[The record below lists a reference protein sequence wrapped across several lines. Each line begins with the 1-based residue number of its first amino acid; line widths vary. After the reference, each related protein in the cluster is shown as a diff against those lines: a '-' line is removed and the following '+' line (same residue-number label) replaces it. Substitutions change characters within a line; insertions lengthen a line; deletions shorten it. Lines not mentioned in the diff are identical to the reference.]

1 MPASRISL
9 QPGGRRRVRVMIVE
23 GRAELDAASIVAR
36 DCIGAVVVAEVATA
50 QGALDQLDEA
60 DPDLVLLDLTKP
72 SSAGFAVLPLILAR
86 KPALAIIVIV
96 TADAAGADLAL
107 RCLSL
112 GAADYI
118 AWSGSEGANQGGS
131 CVDDGFADELA
142 RKIGTVGTERRRRT
156 RALAEGRR
164 PVSAVAPP
172 RCILIGASTGGPQAL
187 ATLLQAL
194 GRDVIERMPIVVVQH
209 MPPAFTVV
217 LAEHLALSSGCPAH
231 ELSEG
236 EAIRSGMIHVAPGGR
251 HLRLGSSGYEIVA
264 RLDDSPP
271 VNFCRPSAD
280 VLFKDAAAVFGPAV
294 LTIILTGMGR
304 DGLDGARALAAAGA
318 SILVQ
323 DEKTSTVWGMPGSV
337 ARAGLASAVL
347 PLEEIATAVRHLLPE
362 STIE

>member
-1 MPASRISL
+1 
-9 QPGGRRRVRVMIVE
+9 MIVE
-23 GRAELDAASIVAR
+23 GRAELDAAVVER
-36 DCIGAVVVAEVATA
+36 DCVGAIVVAEVATA
-50 QGALDQLDEA
+50 QEALDQLDGA

-72 SSAGFAVLPLILAR
+72 GSAGFAVLSLILAR
-86 KPALAIIVIV
+86 KPALAVIVVV

-118 AWSGSEGANQGGS
+118 AWSGQDEADEDEGRA
-131 CVDDGFADELA
+131 VDSFAAELA
-142 RKIGTVGTERRRRT
+142 RKIAKVGIERRRR
-156 RALAEGRR
+156 RRVLAESRR
-164 PVSAVAPP
+164 PVLAGHPP
-172 RCILIGASTGGPQAL
+172 RCILIGASTGGPEAL

-194 GRDVIERMPIVVVQH
+194 GRDVIERLPIVVVQH

-217 LAEHLALSSGCPAH
+217 LAEHLALSSGCPAR

-236 EAIRSGMIHVAPGGR
+236 EAIRPGMIHVAPGGR
-251 HLRLGSSGYEIVA
+251 HLRLGAAGLEIVA
-264 RLDDSPP
+264 WLDDGPP

-294 LTIILTGMGR
+294 LAIILTGMGR

-323 DEKTSTVWGMPGSV
+323 DEQTSTVWGMPGSV

-347 PLEEIATAVRHLLPE
+347 PLEEIATAVRGLLPE
-362 STIE
+362 SIIE